1 MTCCLVFNMLF
12 MFQNPKLISS
22 IQYLNSNMLKKK

>member
-12 MFQNPKLISS
+12 VFQHAKWNSAT
-22 IQYLNSNMLKKK
+22 QDLNSNMLKKK